1 MIWHNGWVHFQGQ
14 WFAPTGFSIPNQQ
27 NQKGKGKGKGKG
39 NGKGKG
45 KGDFQNPSRTY
56 QVPNYAPAQQTHPQP
71 GAHPPGGG
79 GGYGPPSQALEGPG
93 LGPDRG
99 QPWRYSTDPLGGG

>member
-27 NQKGKGKGKGKG
+27 SQKGKGKGKGKG

-45 KGDFQNPSRTY
+45 KGDFQNSSRTY
-56 QVPNYAPAQQTHPQP
+56 QVPDYAPPQQNNQQP
-71 GAHPPGGG
+71 GPHPHGGG
-79 GGYGPPSQALEGPG
+79 GTAPPLK
-93 LGPDRG
+93 L
-99 QPWRYSTDPLGGG
+99 

>member
-27 NQKGKGKGKGKG
+27 CQKGKGKGKGKG

-45 KGDFQNPSRTY
+45 KGDFQNSSRHY
-56 QVPNYAPAQQTHPQP
+56 QVPNYAPPLSRIISSLARIHME
-71 GAHPPGGG
+71 GAVPP
-79 GGYGPPSQALEGPG
+79 
-93 LGPDRG
+93 
-99 QPWRYSTDPLGGG
+99 PLSSCRWARVRA